1 MQISMCLDM
10 IEYLVPIRFYNIMKR
25 CICLHVLLYRIF
37 VMNWINKCRAL
48 SIDLQTE
55 YHQIWSYHIDLNWIK
70 KCNNL
75 YIKPNFE
82 LKYFSIFNN
91 ILFRKG
97 NKKVLFSKSCI
108 TTVGNVY
115 DLADRTDKDDIDAL
129 IQCICLW
136 YEGDGTYL
144 IQNLIK

>member
-1 MQISMCLDM
+1 MQISKCLDM

-25 CICLHVLLYRIF
+25 CICLHVLLYTIF
-37 VMNWINKCRAL
+37 VMNWINMFMIL
-48 SIDLQTE
+48 SNNFLTE
-55 YHQIWSYHIDLNWIK
+55 SCHIDLNWIK
-70 KCNNL
+70 TCSNL
-75 YIKPNFE
+75 HIKPNFE
-82 LKYFSIFNN
+82 LKYFSIFSN

-97 NKKVLFSKSCI
+97 NKKVLFSKSCS

-115 DLADRTDKDDIDAL
+115 GFAERTDKDDIDAL